1 MSDIFTRNFFAKQD
15 YTATQNTIAGTLD
28 IQNLLELAGIND
40 TDAPLQGKALAKKAC
55 IGSGGW
61 QSWSPCFETH
71 PGQKQLSGGNC
82 ILRPMKVLIDFPETK
97 NRSSKNLILCPFTC
111 YLRLDDFYLVI
122 VSLATVKQTELLPPV
137 QFVLNRSRAQIEIEL
152 ADTGKVWKDGDL
164 QSEIAFFTADSYFEA
179 KESLK
184 SIFDCGQFAQI
195 DFLGKKALGW
205 ESWYNHYT
213 QIDEKIIMDDLN
225 ALAEKETVLSLL
237 KGAGTTQA
245 GAGMTQTGAGA
256 VPVVFQ
262 IDDGWE
268 SSVGDWSIHQKKFP
282 GGLKSL
288 AGQIEEKGFV
298 PGLWI
303 APFLLYET
311 SLVAVNHPEWLLR
324 NKNGK
329 PVCSGVNPG
338 WNGLKPLCCLDL
350 SQDEV
355 LAYLDSIM
363 ERAINVWGF
372 RYLKLDFMYAGMI
385 YGSFKNGG
393 AAFEWYEKAIKL
405 LTKRKST
412 KDGKPVAY
420 LGCGIP
426 MEQSYKDFPL
436 SRIGCDT
443 YEHWENKFLKMIKWN
458 GRNEAYLNL
467 KDTLGRSL
475 WDKTI
480 YANDPDVI
488 FIRNKNCSLTRNEK
502 MLIALT
508 DSIFASQIMY
518 SDDPSDI
525 SSVEEI
531 ELAKEISAEC
541 KKYDQEFS
549 VKETAPDFY
558 EIKSKDGKISGTIN
572 LKKGAIHK
580 IELN

>member
-1 MSDIFTRNFFAKQD
+1 MSNIFTRNFFAKEN
-15 YTATQNTIAGTLD
+15 YTATKNTIVGTLD
-28 IQNLLELAGIND
+28 IQNLLQITHATEKKGFSSKDIAC
-40 TDAPLQGKALAKKAC
+40 KAV

-71 PGQKQLSGGNC
+71 PGQKQSSGGNC

-97 NRSSKNLILCPFTC
+97 FRPNKNVVLCPFIC
-111 YLRLDDFYLVI
+111 YLRLDEFYLVI
-122 VSLATVKQTELLPPV
+122 VSLASVCKTSLLPPV
-137 QFVLNRSRAQIEIEL
+137 QFVLNRSTAQVEIEL
-152 ADTGKVWKDGDL
+152 ADSGKVWKDGEL
-164 QSEIAFFTADSYFEA
+164 QSEIAFFTADSYFEV
-179 KESLK
+179 KDTLK

-195 DFLGKKALGW
+195 EFLGKKALGW

-213 QIDEKIIMDDLN
+213 QIDEKIIIEDLN

-237 KGAGTTQA
+237 NSDYSDTSDIANSTNTKGKT
-245 GAGMTQTGAGA
+245 
-256 VPVVFQ
+256 PIIFQ

-268 SSVGDWSIHQKKFP
+268 TSVGDWSIHQEKFP

-288 AGQIEEKGFV
+288 ANQIENRGFI

-303 APFLLYET
+303 APFLLYEK
-311 SLVAVNHPEWLLR
+311 SPVALEHPDWLLR

-329 PVCSGVNPG
+329 PVCAGVNPG

-355 LAYLDSIM
+355 LSYLDSIM
-363 ERAINVWGF
+363 DKAINDWGF
-372 RYLKLDFMYAGMI
+372 RYLKLDFMYAGMLH
-385 YGSFKNGG
+385 GSFKNGG
-393 AAFEWYEKAIKL
+393 AAYEWYEKAIKL
-405 LTKRKST
+405 LTRRKTT
-412 KDGKPVAY
+412 KDGKKIAY

-443 YEHWENKFLKMIKWN
+443 YEHWENKFLKLIKWN
-458 GRNEAYLNL
+458 ARNEAYLNL

-488 FIRNKNCSLTRNEK
+488 FIRNKNCSLTRDEK
-502 MLIALT
+502 LLIALT
-508 DSIFASQIMY
+508 GSIFASQIMY

-525 SSVEEI
+525 NSVEEI
-531 ELAKEISAEC
+531 ELAREISKEC
-541 KKYDQEFS
+541 KKYNCEFS
-549 VKETAPDFY
+549 VKEMAPDFY
-558 EIKSKDGKISGTIN
+558 QLKSRDGKISGTIN
-572 LKKGAIHK
+572 LKKGEIHK
-580 IELN
+580 IVFN